1 MIPLAE
7 KRITAEVCVHHLHF
21 SADDYAR
28 LGNQIKCNPA
38 IKAPENREALWKAL
52 LDDRLDLIATDH
64 APAYVEQKKDFSE
77 TMTGTSSH
85 FREKADLICRPM
97 PACPWYN
104 IPC

>member
-64 APAYVEQKKDFSE
+64 APHTLAEKGFFRNAVRQS
-77 TMTGTSSH
+77 GTHSG
-85 FREKADLICRPM
+85 
-97 PACPWYN
+97 
-104 IPC
+104 